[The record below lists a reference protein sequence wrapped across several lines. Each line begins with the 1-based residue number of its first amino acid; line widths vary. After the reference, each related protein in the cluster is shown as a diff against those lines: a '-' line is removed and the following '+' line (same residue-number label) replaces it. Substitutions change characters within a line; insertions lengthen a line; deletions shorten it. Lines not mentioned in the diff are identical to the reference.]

1 MENFKSVF
9 AETYQSL
16 YCRAKSIMNKEEDVV
31 ALMKEVY
38 LLAAQSNVAEVNAK
52 EWMTK
57 QAFVLGCGKF
67 RKKKARE
74 AEIIELSEAEYQANK
89 GIDFDKTKEV
99 VCETLTELPDLYHA
113 LLVAFYVDKYSIKEL
128 SSIMGY
134 NTGVIINRLN
144 YIHKYLSKRLEDYQE
159 EHKVKVQ
166 FSVEMVSE
174 AVKQWAA
181 DNTMDETVAQNLYTI
196 LCK

>member
-9 AETYQSL
+9 AESYQGL

-38 LLAAQSNVAEVNAK
+38 LLAAQSNVTDVNAK
-52 EWMTK
+52 EWMTE
-57 QAFVLGCGKF
+57 QAFILGCGKF

-74 AEIIELSEAEYQANK
+74 AKLIELLETEYQANK

-99 VCETLTELPDLYHA
+99 ICETVTELPDLYHA

-128 SSIMGY
+128 SSMMGY
-134 NTGVIINRLN
+134 NTGVIIN
-144 YIHKYLSKRLEDYQE
+144 
-159 EHKVKVQ
+159 
-166 FSVEMVSE
+166 
-174 AVKQWAA
+174 
-181 DNTMDETVAQNLYTI
+181 
-196 LCK
+196 